1 MKYMFDEEEAL
12 RFHDLEIRR
21 EVAQEV
27 RREESEK
34 GIRALV
40 EALQSVSQSRDA
52 VIKMVVDKF
61 GLQPQAAADK
71 VAQYWA

>member
-1 MKYMFDEEEAL
+1 MRHMFDKEEAL

-21 EVAQEV
+21 E
-27 RREESEK
+27 ESEK
-34 GIRALV
+34 GIRAVV
-40 EALQSVSQSRDA
+40 EALQAVSQSRETA
-52 VIKMVVDKF
+52 VRIVAEQF

>member
-1 MKYMFDEEEAL
+1 MFDEEEAL

-21 EVAQEV
+21 EVAQKV

-40 EALQSVSQSRDA
+40 EELQSVSQSRDA